1 MEKVIFMKK
10 PALHFQ
16 ILIAIIVAIPF
27 GIFFYEIAPTIKWI
41 GDLFIRALK
50 MIVIPI
56 VFTSLVMG
64 VTNLGSSKN
73 LGRIAFKTISF
84 YLITTLIA
92 AILGV
97 GLVNLMKPG
106 DNANLNLTQSV
117 SDLSVTKVSL
127 TDQLVSIIPDNVF
140 AELTKGNLLPIIF
153 FAIFFGFFITKLAS
167 DHKKSLTDFF
177 NASYEVFM
185 KMTMFIVKFAPIGVF
200 AIVANIVADQH
211 GDTTKVLEI
220 IRSLGLYTAVVWLAC
235 LIQGGAILPAL
246 VYSLSGYN
254 PYKHIKQMSLPLL
267 TAFSTSSSGATLPF
281 SISESISKTGI
292 SNKIASFVL
301 PLGSTVNMNGTALY
315 EGITAIFIAQAYGI
329 DLTFTQQF
337 LVIITSVLAAVGS
350 AGIPMA
356 GLVMMTVVLGVVG
369 LPLEGIGLILAV
381 QQLCDMARTTINV
394 YGDLCA
400 SVIVA
405 KSEGENLNL

>member
-1 MEKVIFMKK
+1 MKK

-16 ILIAIIVAIPF
+16 IMIAIIIAIPF
-27 GIFFYEIAPTIKWI
+27 GIFFYDSAPSIKWV

-64 VTNLGSSKN
+64 ITNLGSSKN

-97 GLVNLMKPG
+97 GLVNLIKPG
-106 DNANLNLTQSV
+106 VNANLNLSESV
-117 SDLSVTKVSL
+117 SDLNVTKVSL
-127 TDQLVSIIPDNVF
+127 TDQLVGIIPDNLF
-140 AELTKGNLLPIIF
+140 SELSKGNLLPVIF
-153 FAIFFGFFITKLAS
+153 FAIFFGFFITKIANE
-167 DHKKSLTDFF
+167 HKKPLTDFF

-200 AIVANIVADQH
+200 AIVANIVAAQN
-211 GDTTKVLEI
+211 GDTGKIVEI
-220 IRSLGLYTAVVWLAC
+220 IQSLGLYTSVVWLAC
-235 LIQGGAILPAL
+235 IIQGVAILPAI
-246 VYSLSGYN
+246 VYGLSGYN

-301 PLGSTVNMNGTALY
+301 PLGSTINMNGTALY

-329 DLTFTQQF
+329 DLTMTQQL
-337 LVIITSVLAAVGS
+337 LVILTSVLAAIGS

-400 SVIVA
+400 SVVIA
-405 KSEGENLNL
+405 KSEGEKLNL

>member
-1 MEKVIFMKK
+1 MKK

-16 ILIAIIVAIPF
+16 ILIAIVIAIPF
-27 GIFFYEIAPTIKWI
+27 GFFFYELSPTIKWV

-56 VFTSLVMG
+56 VFTSLIMG
-64 VTNLGSSKN
+64 VTSLGNSKN
-73 LGRIAFKTISF
+73 LGRIAVKTISF
-84 YLITTLIA
+84 YLFTTLIA

-97 GLVNLMKPG
+97 GLVNLIKPG
-106 DNANLNLTQSV
+106 VNANLNLSESISQLNV
-117 SDLSVTKVSL
+117 SKVSL
-127 TDQLVSIIPDNVF
+127 TDQIIGIIPDNLF
-140 AELTKGNLLPIIF
+140 FDLFKGNLLPIIF
-153 FAIFFGFFITKLAS
+153 FAIFFGFFITKVA
-167 DHKKSLTDFF
+167 DEKRKSLTDFF

-185 KMTMFIVKFAPIGVF
+185 KMTIFIVKFAPYGVF
-200 AIVANIVADQH
+200 AIVSNIVANQN
-211 GDTTKVLEI
+211 GDTEKILEI
-220 IRSLGLYTAVVWLAC
+220 MQSLGLYTAVVWIAS
-235 LIQGGAILPAL
+235 LIQGGVILPGL
-246 VYSLSGYN
+246 VFGLSGYN

-267 TAFSTSSSGATLPF
+267 TAFSTCSSGATLPF

-301 PLGSTVNMNGTALY
+301 PLGSTINMNGTALY

-329 DLTFTQQF
+329 DLTITQQ
-337 LVIITSVLAAVGS
+337 LIVIFTSVLAAIGS

-356 GLVMMTVVLGVVG
+356 GLVMMTVVLSVVG

-381 QQLCDMARTTINV
+381 QQLCDMARSTINV

-405 KSEGENLNL
+405 KSEGEKLNL

>member
-1 MEKVIFMKK
+1 MKK
-10 PALHFQ
+10 PALHYQ
-16 ILIAIIVAIPF
+16 ILIAIILAIPF
-27 GIFFYEIAPTIKWI
+27 GIFFYDFSPSIMWI

-56 VFTSLVMG
+56 VFTSLIMG
-64 VTNLGSSKN
+64 VTNLGNSKS

-92 AILGV
+92 AVLGV
-97 GLVNLMKPG
+97 GLVNLIKPG
-106 DNANLNLTQSV
+106 FNVNLNLSENV
-117 SDLSVTKVSL
+117 SQLNVTKVSL
-127 TDQLVSIIPDNVF
+127 TDQLVGIIPDNLF
-140 AELTKGNLLPIIF
+140 AELSKGNLLPVIF
-153 FAIFFGFFITKLAS
+153 FAIFFGFFITKLAENQ
-167 DHKKSLTDFF
+167 KKSLTDFF
-177 NASYEVFM
+177 NSSYEVFM
-185 KMTMFIVKFAPIGVF
+185 KMTMFIVKFAPYGVF
-200 AIVANIVADQH
+200 AIVANIVAAQN
-211 GDTTKVLEI
+211 GDTSRVLEI
-220 IRSLGLYTAVVWLAC
+220 VRSLGLYTSVVWIAC
-235 LIQGGAILPAL
+235 LIQGGIILPGL
-246 VYSLSGYN
+246 VFSLSGYN

-267 TAFSTSSSGATLPF
+267 TAFSTCSSGATLPF

-301 PLGSTVNMNGTALY
+301 PLGSTINMNGTALY

-329 DLTFTQQF
+329 DLTMTQQL
-337 LVIITSVLAAVGS
+337 LVILTSVLAAIGS

-400 SVIVA
+400 SVVIA
-405 KSEGENLNL
+405 KSEGEKLYL